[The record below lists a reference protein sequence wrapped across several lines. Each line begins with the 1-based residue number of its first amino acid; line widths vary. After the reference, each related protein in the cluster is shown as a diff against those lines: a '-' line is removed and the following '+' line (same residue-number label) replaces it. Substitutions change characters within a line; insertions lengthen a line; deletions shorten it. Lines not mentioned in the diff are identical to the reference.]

1 MTTNVAPSQKADRAR
16 LRLCDSGSSLD
27 AFAYGRATRR
37 FLAEPIVRRRATAGC
52 DRSASLRFQFRGPPS
67 TATPRLDVKA
77 CDGDD
82 GDDVDTSA
90 FSSSGNGALH
100 RVGGLAAVTADV
112 SLGDALDE
120 LGGGPEERLGV
131 NGRRLKFKLGGS
143 EEASSELLGAAAKE
157 VEKGVEAV
165 GSAALKTRE
174 TERSVES
181 EEETKRKMRI
191 SHGRI
196 ISVLLF
202 LALLSTL
209 LLVDSFIWR
218 LIRRPLA
225 AFFLTIPFL
234 AAAAT
239 SAYAGAIAI
248 PFLRSLKAQQVVREE
263 GPATHVTKAGT
274 PTMGGLFFVPLGV
287 LVARVATGSPPELAG
302 VTAATVAMMAVGAVD
317 DGLSLAKKHNYG
329 LTPMGKLGLQV
340 AIGLALSYWLHG
352 ANLQSPYSMKNIVP
366 FPQPIGLWYFGR
378 WYVPVTVFC
387 VAAMSNAVNLTDGLD
402 GLAAGTTAIAFI
414 AMAIACLPIYPAMGA
429 FGAAMAGA
437 CMGFLAHNRHKAA
450 VFMGDTGSLALGA
463 ALAAMAATTGLFFP
477 LLIVSAVF
485 FLETVSVMLQVSF
498 FKLTK
503 RITGTGLR
511 LFRMSPFHHHL
522 ELSGMAETTVVML
535 AYIAT
540 FLAGAAAVWVALIS
554 V

>member
-181 EEETKRKMRI
+181 EEETKRKMRV
-191 SHGRI
+191 SHGRV

-202 LALLSTL
+202 LPLLSTL

-218 LIRRPLA
+218 LIRRPLT
-225 AFFLTIPFL
+225 AF
-234 AAAAT
+234 
-239 SAYAGAIAI
+239 
-248 PFLRSLKAQQVVREE
+248 
-263 GPATHVTKAGT
+263 
-274 PTMGGLFFVPLGV
+274 
-287 LVARVATGSPPELAG
+287 
-302 VTAATVAMMAVGAVD
+302 
-317 DGLSLAKKHNYG
+317 
-329 LTPMGKLGLQV
+329 
-340 AIGLALSYWLHG
+340 
-352 ANLQSPYSMKNIVP
+352 
-366 FPQPIGLWYFGR
+366 
-378 WYVPVTVFC
+378 
-387 VAAMSNAVNLTDGLD
+387 
-402 GLAAGTTAIAFI
+402 
-414 AMAIACLPIYPAMGA
+414 
-429 FGAAMAGA
+429 
-437 CMGFLAHNRHKAA
+437 
-450 VFMGDTGSLALGA
+450 
-463 ALAAMAATTGLFFP
+463 
-477 LLIVSAVF
+477 
-485 FLETVSVMLQVSF
+485 
-498 FKLTK
+498 
-503 RITGTGLR
+503 
-511 LFRMSPFHHHL
+511 
-522 ELSGMAETTVVML
+522 
-535 AYIAT
+535 
-540 FLAGAAAVWVALIS
+540 
-554 V
+554 